1 MSSSL
6 ALQPQAVSAPGKVF
20 VAGGYLVLDP
30 KYTALVFGLD
40 ARIHVGIEPIQTKS
54 GVILSE
60 IIVRSPQFRDAA
72 WEYGY
77 RLTEHHGGIAVTQ
90 LRASHTSSLNKNPF
104 IETALTY
111 ALTYISTLESTPIP
125 PSSVSILADQAY
137 YSNPGT
143 PLSSNS
149 RFLNFDVTLADAH
162 KTGLGSSAALVTAFT
177 AAILSYYLPRDVFDV
192 DSEHGK
198 KVLHN
203 LSQASHCAAQGKV
216 GSGFDI
222 ASAVYGSCLYRRF
235 SPSLLSSLPA
245 PGSASFAP
253 QLRALIEG
261 DTWDVEIAKAKVKMP
276 QGLRL
281 LMCDVDCGSQT
292 PGMVRTVLKWREEN
306 PELANRI
313 WGELQSGN
321 EAFAAELTRL
331 ATEDG
336 RGAGAERFA
345 KLKGLFKAN
354 RALIREMSKASGVPI
369 EPPQQTALLDAC
381 SAVSGVVGGVVP
393 GAGGYDAIVLLL
405 EDKEGVIGELRKVVQ
420 GWKVDGESEDGV
432 TIGKVGIL
440 GVREDMVGVKREDID
455 IYREWIAS

>member
-1 MSSSL
+1 MSKSSTSWTSTRCSREEWRTTCSARYPL
-6 ALQPQAVSAPGKVF
+6 LFPLYHGWPQS
-20 VAGGYLVLDP
+20 
-30 KYTALVFGLD
+30 
-40 ARIHVGIEPIQTKS
+40 TKAS
-54 GVILSE
+54 ISNT
-60 IIVRSPQFRDAA
+60 FRPSTDS
-72 WEYGY
+72 
-77 RLTEHHGGIAVTQ
+77 ISS
-90 LRASHTSSLNKNPF
+90 SHTSSLNKNPF

-111 ALTYISTLESTPIP
+111 ALTYISTLQATPTP
-125 PSSVSILADQAY
+125 PSSISILADQAY
-137 YSNPGT
+137 YSNPGA
-143 PLSSNS
+143 PLSPNS
-149 RFLNFDVTLADAH
+149 RFLNFDVTLSDAH

-177 AAILSYYLPRDVFDV
+177 AAVLSYYLPRNVFDV
-192 DSEHGK
+192 DSEQGK
-198 KVLHN
+198 RVLHN

-245 PGSASFAP
+245 PGSPSFAA
-253 QLRALIEG
+253 QLRALVEG

-276 QGLRL
+276 KGLRL
-281 LMCDVDCGSQT
+281 VMCDVDCGSQT

-306 PELANRI
+306 PELADRI

-336 RGAGAERFA
+336 GETGVERFA
-345 KLKGLFKAN
+345 RLREIFAAN

-369 EPPQQTALLDAC
+369 EPPQQTQLLDAC
-381 SAVSGVVGGVVP
+381 STVSGVVGGVVP

-405 EDKEGVIGELRKVVQ
+405 EDKEEVIGELRKVVE
-420 GWKVDGESEDGV
+420 GWKVDGESDDGV
-432 TIGKVGIL
+432 TIGRVGIL
-440 GVREDMVGVKREDID
+440 GVREDMVGVRREDVD